1 MANLSALVYH
11 ELLSTPLRKD
21 KPVNWVG
28 FYYLPKK
35 TIQDA
40 SIDPKDYSLV
50 LGPFQGKVACTVI
63 KFGRGVCGSV
73 AVSHEPAL
81 VYNVHDFKGHIA
93 CDSSSL
99 SELVIPIILNGQLV
113 GVFDLDCSVIGGFDN
128 EDLVGIQNLDEATK
142 SRVGIGSLNYY
153 DGSLNDQVLKIRK
166 HEINGYPVDV
176 GMVIVVEE
184 RKRRE

>member
-35 TIQDA
+35 TIQDP
-40 SIDPKDYSLV
+40 SIDPKDYTLV
-50 LGPFQGKVACTVI
+50 LGPFQGKVACTLI

-73 AVSHEPAL
+73 AVSREPAL

-93 CDSSSL
+93 CDSNSL
-99 SELVIPIILNGQLV
+99 SELVIPIISNGQLV
-113 GVFDLDCSVIGGFDN
+113 GVFDLDCS
-128 EDLVGIQNLDEATK
+128 DETTK

-153 DGSLNDQVLKIRK
+153 HGSINDQVLKIRK
-166 HEINGYPVDV
+166 HEINGYPADM

-184 RKRRE
+184 RKGRE